1 MISIDHIPPYV
12 VLIKL
17 TFLLCIF
24 LNLILAFDTKLDIAF
39 LIDGSQS
46 VTKETFLTFT
56 SFTNAVTASL
66 NVSEDETH
74 ASVTVYGDNSILVAN
89 LNDHFNQSSL
99 EKAVD
104 KTMYPASLQSNL
116 GDAMLYVAS
125 ILHDA
130 SISRPKVQKVLV
142 ILTASKSHDE
152 IAVPSYLLLKNYN
165 VTVFTIAVGS
175 EYSLGQ
181 VKEIS
186 SDPDSDHILTYD
198 SGKELGFEVAH
209 FKERMA
215 EGKYLVLS
223 IMNNRLLGLFSS
235 LR

>member
-1 MISIDHIPPYV
+1 M
-12 VLIKL
+12 L
-17 TFLLCIF
+17 TFLLYIF

-74 ASVTVYGDNSILVAN
+74 ASVTVYGDNSILVVN

-104 KTMYPASLQSNL
+104 ETMYPASLQSNL

-125 ILHDA
+125 ILHNA

>member
-1 MISIDHIPPYV
+1 M
-12 VLIKL
+12 LI
-17 TFLLCIF
+17 FLLCIF

-104 KTMYPASLQSNL
+104 KTMYPASVQSNL

-125 ILHDA
+125 ILHNA

-198 SGKELGFEVAH
+198 SGKELRFEVAH

-223 IMNNRLLGLFSS
+223 IMNSRLFSS